1 MAVTKKKKKKGW
13 KTGRLHWP
21 GSGGK
26 HEHHPDE
33 AERLTPLEE
42 TAEFKKS
49 PQADSDRNA
58 DDTIRIDSK
67 SVPMP
72 EHLLE
77 DEREGSSIFRLE
89 PVVLFILL
97 FDFCLSFHIN
107 KFNIETKFASYQ
119 LNYFC
124 IKTLIYR
131 YHYTQTHTFSNNFG
145 KTYIH

>member
-1 MAVTKKKKKKGW
+1 MAVKKKRKKGW

-21 GSGGK
+21 GGGGS
-26 HEHHPDE
+26 HEDHPGE

-49 PQADSDRNA
+49 PQVDSDRDA
-58 DDTIRIDSK
+58 GDTIRVDSK

-89 PVVLFILL
+89 PVVLFILACML
-97 FDFCLSFHIN
+97 AFIAFIAWQITRMPE
-107 KFNIETKFASYQ
+107 K
-119 LNYFC
+119 
-124 IKTLIYR
+124 
-131 YHYTQTHTFSNNFG
+131 
-145 KTYIH
+145 